1 MKRPR
6 HRFVLGNRELAN
18 VNVCGG
24 AYLNRGSKKTQVA
37 VVVVVVVAM
46 NVFIGL
52 NGFVRL
58 SQNEYKPLSSVLHMR
73 KWK

>member
-1 MKRPR
+1 M
-6 HRFVLGNRELAN
+6 
-18 VNVCGG
+18 
-24 AYLNRGSKKTQVA
+24 NRGSKKTQVA

-58 SQNEYKPLSSVLHMR
+58 RQNEYKPLPNVLHMR